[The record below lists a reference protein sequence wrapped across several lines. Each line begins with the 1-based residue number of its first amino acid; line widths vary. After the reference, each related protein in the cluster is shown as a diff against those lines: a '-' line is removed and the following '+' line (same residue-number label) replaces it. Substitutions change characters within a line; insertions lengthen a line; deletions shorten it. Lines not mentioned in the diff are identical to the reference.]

1 MGKNWRCVKDYDT
14 EEEEEAGGK
23 QQEGGSE
30 DGEAILPVGEEL

>member
-23 QQEGGSE
+23 QQEGGSD

>member
-23 QQEGGSE
+23 QQEGGSD
-30 DGEAILPVGEEL
+30 DGEAIVGEEL